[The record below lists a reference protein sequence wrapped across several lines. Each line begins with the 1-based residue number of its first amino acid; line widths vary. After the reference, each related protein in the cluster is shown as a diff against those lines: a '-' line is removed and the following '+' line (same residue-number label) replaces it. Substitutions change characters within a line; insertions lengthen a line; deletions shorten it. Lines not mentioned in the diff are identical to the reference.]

1 MGKKPTEYSSN
12 GNEYRAA
19 ALVAA
24 AGIAGCGAS
33 SSLSQNVVPGA
44 RMEAEPLAK
53 LPTPFGRSLAS
64 DGYWQ
69 VSPDFGIKDT
79 FYFTNGNELVVV
91 SKSNPMGLQQLARDN
106 AGARVRNGALFAQ
119 KYGVGGD
126 TTPEGDISI
135 SINDYHT
142 NNAGNGKVSVYARGS
157 IPLSQLPPKRHKDF
171 LEQANLEARVG
182 VPEAEE
188 DTAEPSASVE
198 STVDSV
204 EANTTASVGVATVP
218 PGEEARGSPNYW
230 AMGGIIG
237 AAVLA
242 VTIAFFG
249 TIYMSKR
256 QQQNK

>member
-157 IPLSQLPPKRHKDF
+157 IPLSQLPPTRHKDF
-171 LEQANLEARVG
+171 LEQANLEERVD
-182 VPEAEE
+182 VPETRE
-188 DTAEPSASVE
+188 DTAEPSTSVE

-218 PGEEARGSPNYW
+218 PGEGARDSTFYLLWGGMIGS
-230 AMGGIIG
+230 GL
-237 AAVLA
+237 LA
-242 VTIAFFG
+242 LTAGYFALRR
-249 TIYMSKR
+249 MRRNRRAK
-256 QQQNK
+256 K